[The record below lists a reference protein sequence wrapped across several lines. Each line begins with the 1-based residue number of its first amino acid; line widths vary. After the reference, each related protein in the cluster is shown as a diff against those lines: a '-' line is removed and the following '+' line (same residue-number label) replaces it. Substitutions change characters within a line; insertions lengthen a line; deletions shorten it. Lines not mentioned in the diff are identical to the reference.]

1 VAKVGAIDDPVW
13 ALPMPHPVEK
23 SPTPMPRAERRFMI
37 GAIALVPILLGC
49 LGWMLPSVGGSVVIP
64 AVIVFGTGLLIVIIA
79 TAVAMDRPRWRPF
92 AISAVIATVLM
103 SIWTFEFSLSMQ
115 IQFSNATAQARAAIE
130 SSHGVP
136 TCSMHVRGSVGPLS
150 APYRECVSGQ
160 MVTFTR
166 AGTTQ
171 GGGLIYASNGVTGLQ
186 DACVFTLLDDW
197 MMFASDA
204 TSCPQGY
211 NFIPGP

>member
-1 VAKVGAIDDPVW
+1 
-13 ALPMPHPVEK
+13 
-23 SPTPMPRAERRFMI
+23 
-37 GAIALVPILLGC
+37 
-49 LGWMLPSVGGSVVIP
+49 
-64 AVIVFGTGLLIVIIA
+64 
-79 TAVAMDRPRWRPF
+79 
-92 AISAVIATVLM
+92 
-103 SIWTFEFSLSMQ
+103 
-115 IQFSNATAQARAAIE
+115 
-130 SSHGVP
+130 
-136 TCSMHVRGSVGPLS
+136 MHVRGSVGPLS

-197 MMFASDA
+197 MTFGSDA